1 MDGTGKDYEKIVR
14 MSEKLKKFG
23 YETLM
28 VFVNTNLETA
38 LARNENVIEHYQQMK
53 SQRMWSQVQNNIG
66 KSQRYFKGNM
76 IITDNSDGQN
86 VESAITNAYNQIGD
100 WAKTPFKSYS
110 TTMVTSTESINYD

>member
-38 LARNENVIEHYQQMK
+38 LARNEKRDRTLPQMK
-53 SQRMWSQVQNNIG
+53 SLKNVELIQNNIG
-66 KSQRYFKGNM
+66 KSQDILKKYDNS
-76 IITDNSDGQN
+76 DNSDGQN
-86 VESAITNAYNQIGD
+86 VESAITNAYNS
-100 WAKTPFKSYS
+100 K
-110 TTMVTSTESINYD
+110 